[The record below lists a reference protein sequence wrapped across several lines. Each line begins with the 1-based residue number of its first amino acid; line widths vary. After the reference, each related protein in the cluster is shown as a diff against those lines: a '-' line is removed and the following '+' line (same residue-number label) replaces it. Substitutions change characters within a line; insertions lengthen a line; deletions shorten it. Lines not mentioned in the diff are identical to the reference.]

1 MGLFSRKRRNPKP
14 DAAPPT
20 AGAPSGQAFDVGAT
34 GDFDLATIDL
44 PRVEVTPELEVAAE
58 RMTVRTYTA
67 CDEHIAP
74 SIAPMTPFVLAVEDE
89 PTMLVKLAGMSY
101 AEGAELARAV
111 AADESLAVAAY
122 RSLPTYPV
130 FILGLFVYDAPGDP
144 MRFEGYR
151 DVTTI
156 DVQDFVVALG
166 RNGGRGQVRLYSESA
181 ELLAVGRF
189 ALRMPPFQ
197 QVDFPYATTPN
208 ELHELWQLLQLS
220 AGWYKSLPAT
230 ARDFET
236 AVETHMAKEPPL

>member
-1 MGLFSRKRRNPKP
+1 MGLFSRKRRNAKP
-14 DAAPPT
+14 GAEPLSAETLSAEPIGVDAI
-20 AGAPSGQAFDVGAT
+20 
-34 GDFDLATIDL
+34 GDFDLGTIEL
-44 PRVEVTPELEVAAE
+44 PRVEVTPEIQVVAE

-89 PTMLVKLAGMSY
+89 PTMLVKLAGLSH

-111 AADESLAVAAY
+111 AADESLAVAGY

-130 FILGLFVYDAPGDP
+130 FILALFVYDAPSDP

-166 RNGGRGQVRLYSESA
+166 RSGGRGQVRLYSDSA

-197 QVDFPYATTPN
+197 QVHFPYTTTPN

-220 AGWYKSLPAT
+220 AGWYNSLPA
-230 ARDFET
+230 ARRDFEL
-236 AVETHMAKEPPL
+236 AVEAHMGKEPPL

>member
-14 DAAPPT
+14 DAEPLSAEPLGVDT
-20 AGAPSGQAFDVGAT
+20 TV
-34 GDFDLATIDL
+34 DFDLATIDL
-44 PRVEVTPELEVAAE
+44 PRVEVTPEVSVVAE
-58 RMTVRTYTA
+58 RMTVRTYSA
-67 CDEHIAP
+67 CDEYIAP
-74 SIAPMTPFVLAVEDE
+74 SIAPMTPFVLTVENE
-89 PTMLVKLAGMSY
+89 PTMLVKLAGMSR

-111 AADESLAVAAY
+111 AADDSLAVAAY

-130 FILGLFVYDAPGDP
+130 FILALFVYDAPSDP

-151 DVTTI
+151 DVTTV

-166 RNGGRGQVRLYSESA
+166 RKAGRGQVRLYSESA

-197 QVDFPYATTPN
+197 QVRFPYTTTPN

-220 AGWYKSLPAT
+220 AGWYNSLPA
-230 ARDFET
+230 ARRDFGM
-236 AVETHMAKEPPL
+236 AVEAHMDNEPPL